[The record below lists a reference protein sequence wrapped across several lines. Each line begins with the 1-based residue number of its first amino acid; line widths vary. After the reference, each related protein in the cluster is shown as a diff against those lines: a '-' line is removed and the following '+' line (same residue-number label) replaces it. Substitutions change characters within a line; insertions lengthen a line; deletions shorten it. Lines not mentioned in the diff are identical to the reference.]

1 MHTTSAAAAFSAIPR
16 PEVRRWAMI
25 PQVIE
30 VPSPLGLR
38 PSGLEDA
45 PDALRRA
52 ALHQRLGSP
61 DAVRIDVPPYDGVRD
76 PETGILNPHGITAVP
91 RDVAS
96 AVAGATRITRVLSDP
111 ALGRMLRSYL
121 P

>member
-1 MHTTSAAAAFSAIPR
+1 MVAVASRLGRALVFVVDAIQGLDSQAASAANLGCWMRTTSAAAAFSAIPR
-16 PEVRRWAMI
+16 PQVRRWAMI
-25 PQVIE
+25 TQVIE

-61 DAVRIDVPPYDGVRD
+61 DAV
-76 PETGILNPHGITAVP
+76 
-91 RDVAS
+91 
-96 AVAGATRITRVLSDP
+96 
-111 ALGRMLRSYL
+111 
-121 P
+121 